1 MTVEATVEAAEVT
14 QDTGQKTEQQ
24 QPEVDTYEE
33 QATALGWN
41 KNYEGPGKVDAKEFV
56 LRAPLFEKIKHQS
69 KKLKDQEKAL
79 HDLSAH
85 VQKVGDIAYK
95 KAIADLKKER
105 REAIEEADPVRV
117 EALDEQIREVEK
129 AAPVADAQPQVDPAI
144 EAWVGKDENK
154 WFHSDKTMKVFAI
167 ATHDQLLREN
177 PTMDMEDSLKEVTKL
192 VKKAFPDKFENPARK
207 AAPVVESGSTDSGGG
222 KKVFT
227 FRDLSDEQKEIAK
240 RFERQKIMTKDA
252 YVKQLAD
259 SGLIGG

>member
-1 MTVEATVEAAEVT
+1 MADEETVVTTEVT
-14 QDTGQKTEQQ
+14 QEAAPQ
-24 QPEVDTYEE
+24 QPEVDSYEE

-85 VQKVGDIAYK
+85 VQKVGEVAYK

-129 AAPVADAQPQVDPAI
+129 AAPSAEATPQVDPAI
-144 EAWVGKDENK
+144 GDWLSKDENK
-154 WFHSDKTMKVFAI
+154 WFHSDKVMKIFAMAAHEQILAENTTMS
-167 ATHDQLLREN
+167 TE
-177 PTMDMEDSLKEVTKL
+177 ESLKEVTKL
-192 VKKAFPDKFENPARK
+192 VKKAFPEKFENPARK
-207 AAPVVESGSTDSGGG
+207 SAPVVETGSTDSGGG

-227 FRDLSDEQKEIAK
+227 FRDLSDEQKQIAH
-240 RFERQKIMTKDA
+240 RFERQGIMTKDA